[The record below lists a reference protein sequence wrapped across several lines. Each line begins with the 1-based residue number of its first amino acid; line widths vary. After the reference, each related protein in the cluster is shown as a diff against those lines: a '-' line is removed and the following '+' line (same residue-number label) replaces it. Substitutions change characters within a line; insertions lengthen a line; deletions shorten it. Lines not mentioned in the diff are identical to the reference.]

1 MPAPP
6 TALPS
11 LQLCWEAADVDWIV
25 AGVRASTAR
34 HGLDATPVYVAR
46 CTIGSAQVA
55 VVFRVSR
62 ARVVSAGT
70 GANSAAP
77 RTTTLP
83 PLRGTPPT
91 VSNWEEYRGWDSSR
105 PKVPTT
111 ASDKHRRA
119 AGPCGAILA
128 QAGSKTLVLHEPG
141 FFSALPTILA
151 TLGSDVT
158 VDCCTDGDAVQ
169 LAELSLRCAEL
180 PGVQA
185 HIDPPESAA
194 EADAL
199 VLLTEGGV
207 AAFAR
212 SWGKLLDAW
221 GESVARE
228 SVAAARGSTPRN
240 RVLAILV
247 DCPKEGEVGALA
259 ARAGM
264 IVVETHPIWCN
275 SRQAVLGIAATLPL
289 EETDCL

>member
-1 MPAPP
+1 
-6 TALPS
+6 
-11 LQLCWEAADVDWIV
+11 
-25 AGVRASTAR
+25 
-34 HGLDATPVYVAR
+34 
-46 CTIGSAQVA
+46 
-55 VVFRVSR
+55 
-62 ARVVSAGT
+62 
-70 GANSAAP
+70 
-77 RTTTLP
+77 
-83 PLRGTPPT
+83 
-91 VSNWEEYRGWDSSR
+91 
-105 PKVPTT
+105 
-111 ASDKHRRA
+111 
-119 AGPCGAILA
+119 
-128 QAGSKTLVLHEPG
+128 
-141 FFSALPTILA
+141 LPTILA